1 MTRRNAVLLSFALV
15 MLSPWRAAADY
26 FLVNAEQVRS
36 MLKGTRKLLLVDS
49 RTPAEF
55 EQAHLPRAMNIP
67 ADQMRAEAA
76 RLPKD
81 KSTAI
86 VFYCRGSGCTL
97 SPAAARDAGEMGY
110 TNVSVYQAGIPD
122 WLLKGYP
129 IEKGPEICRG
139 TMTDTGNPP

>member
-1 MTRRNAVLLSFALV
+1 L
-15 MLSPWRAAADY
+15 
-26 FLVNAEQVRS
+26 
-36 MLKGTRKLLLVDS
+36 
-49 RTPAEF
+49 EF
-55 EQAHLPRAMNIP
+55 EQAHLPRAVNIP

-97 SPAAARDAGEMGY
+97 SPAAARVAGEMGY

-129 IEKGPEICRG
+129 VEKGAGSAAAR
-139 TMTDTGNPP
+139 